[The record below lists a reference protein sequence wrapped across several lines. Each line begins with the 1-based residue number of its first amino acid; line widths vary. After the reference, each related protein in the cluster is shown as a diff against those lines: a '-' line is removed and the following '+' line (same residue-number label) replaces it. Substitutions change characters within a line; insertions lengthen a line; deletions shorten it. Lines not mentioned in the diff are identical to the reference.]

1 MMTVA
6 AMIFIAVMAEDN
18 KHIAQREYWFDND
31 ISTLQTLDENTTAV
45 SISGLAQG
53 LHSFSLRVQDTEGLW
68 SSTMTKYFIV
78 TADAFMEN
86 GLSVS
91 RYLYWIDEEEV
102 VTGTLSSASDIIAVD
117 ISSLPDGEHTLTWMV
132 GDSKGA
138 WSPVYT
144 ESFIYDNP
152 LMIKTGINNADAED
166 SSKDVYYDLQGRRI
180 SKPLK
185 GPYIVNGKI
194 IIK

>member
-1 MMTVA
+1 
-6 AMIFIAVMAEDN
+6 
-18 KHIAQREYWFDND
+18 
-31 ISTLQTLDENTTAV
+31 
-45 SISGLAQG
+45 
-53 LHSFSLRVQDTEGLW
+53 
-68 SSTMTKYFIV
+68 MTKYFIV

-86 GLSVS
+86 GLTVS

-102 VTGTLSSASDIIAVD
+102 VTGSLSSASDVIAID